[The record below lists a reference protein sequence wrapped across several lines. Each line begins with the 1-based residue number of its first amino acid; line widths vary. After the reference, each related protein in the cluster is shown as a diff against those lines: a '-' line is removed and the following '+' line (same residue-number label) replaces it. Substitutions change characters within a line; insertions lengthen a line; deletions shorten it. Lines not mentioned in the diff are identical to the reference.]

1 MEKYKIICK
10 DCEFVCRAQATMN
23 KHNATIHSNMIDLT
37 FDCNIC
43 KCNIC
48 NQEYSSQLRLD
59 KHVLKEH
66 DGKNHFECGKC
77 DFKCDK
83 KEELLTHLEIHE
95 GRKPYNCTVCE
106 DSFSKQSRLKKHF
119 QTIHEGKNPNISLKE
134 MDRLNSVPFPSG
146 KVFYCS
152 DCKHKTKD
160 YKVFKAHI
168 ELQHKPR

>member
-1 MEKYKIICK
+1 MEKYKIRCQ
-10 DCEFVCRAQATMN
+10 DCEFVCRAQTTMN
-23 KHNATIHSNMIDLT
+23 EHNATVHLDDSNLT

-43 KCNIC
+43 D
-48 NQEYSSQLRLD
+48 QEYSSQLRLE

-77 DFKCDK
+77 DFKCNK

-95 GRKPYNCTVCE
+95 GRKPYNCTVCD
-106 DSFSKQSRLKKHF
+106 DSFSKQRRLRKHF
-119 QTIHEGKNPNISLKE
+119 QTVHEGKNPNISLKE
-134 MDRLNSVPFPSG
+134 MDRLKAVPFPSG

-168 ELQHKPR
+168 ELQHKPG